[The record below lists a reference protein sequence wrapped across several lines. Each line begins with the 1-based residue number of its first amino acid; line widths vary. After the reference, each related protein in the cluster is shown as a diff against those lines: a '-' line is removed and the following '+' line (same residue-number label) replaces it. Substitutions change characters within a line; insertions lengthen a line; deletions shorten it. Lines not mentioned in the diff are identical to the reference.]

1 MEVKIKMM
9 GKILFAFFNFL
20 MISSLQKCSRQK
32 KLRACRIK
40 KQSQNIFDDI
50 FVLVQET
57 HKNGELAEKIQN
69 KKILKMHPN
78 AHLVKPSFT

>member
-9 GKILFAFFNFL
+9 DIILFAFFNFV

-40 KQSQNIFDDI
+40 KGSQNFFDDI
-50 FVLVQET
+50 FVLVQVT
-57 HKNGELAEKIQN
+57 HENGESAEKIRN

-78 AHLVKPSFT
+78 VYMFQS